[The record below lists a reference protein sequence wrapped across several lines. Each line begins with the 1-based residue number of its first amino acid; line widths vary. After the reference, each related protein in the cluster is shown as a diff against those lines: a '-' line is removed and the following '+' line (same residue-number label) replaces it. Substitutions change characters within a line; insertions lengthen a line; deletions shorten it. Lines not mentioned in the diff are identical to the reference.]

1 MGEGI
6 VRQLHFFYFYFLSV
20 QLWLSSLQKSVLY
33 IVTGWPYSL
42 DGGNMNDCF
51 HSAIHCLEWM
61 ILVNSPLPLMANVLL
76 LPSSALLVWFLE
88 FSLVQVSGST
98 DLMLLGLPFF
108 FNGQKLYCCSIE
120 SNLHQITDV
129 CKRWAQTNFT
139 CHLKGRDILGELRS
153 IAPRDICS
161 DLSCCRKRITQWA
174 RCSG

>member
-1 MGEGI
+1 MSPSQHSWAGWSCDKQTCDRLTSHTDVLTALACHWVLSDKSRQHFLGRMGEGI

-108 FNGQKLYCCSIE
+108 F
-120 SNLHQITDV
+120 
-129 CKRWAQTNFT
+129 
-139 CHLKGRDILGELRS
+139 
-153 IAPRDICS
+153 
-161 DLSCCRKRITQWA
+161 
-174 RCSG
+174 